1 MKKFYTSYEG
11 FAVKTIGYTTARTG
25 AFLYFYDWFNKD
37 PRRYA
42 KPEMLL
48 YTAVPAGVVAGIL
61 TNPIDLVFT
70 WLQAE
75 EFYKRGYNSFWDGLL
90 KANEERVLFRG
101 AVANGLRISMLL
113 GTMTGLHDW
122 MKEHAYY
129 FLGPSHLNRVFAT
142 LLATSVGVLASYP
155 FETIR
160 TRLYLMKALPN
171 GAMPYNSAL
180 DCFTKMIH
188 YEAQIKR

>member
-1 MKKFYTSYEG
+1 
-11 FAVKTIGYTTARTG
+11 
-25 AFLYFYDWFNKD
+25 
-37 PRRYA
+37 
-42 KPEMLL
+42 MLF

-61 TNPIDLVFT
+61 TNPIELVFT
-70 WLQAE
+70 RLQAE

-101 AVANGLRISMLL
+101 AVSNSLRIALLL
-113 GTMTGLHDW
+113 GSMTGLHDW

-129 FLGPSHLNRVFAT
+129 FLGPSHLNRLFAT
-142 LLATSVGVLASYP
+142 ILATSVGVLASYP

-171 GAMPYNSAL
+171 GAMPYNNAL
-180 DCFTKMIH
+180 DCFSKIIR
-188 YEAQIKR
+188 YES